1 MSVVQGATWCL
12 SRMLFFIM
20 SASCYRIAR
29 HGGDS
34 FVDTDT
40 ELPPQPRPAEVL
52 SGRHGPGVPLPT
64 LVPRLDIETH
74 LATDGQCR

>member
-20 SASCYRIAR
+20 SASCYRIAG

-52 SGRHGPGVPLPT
+52 SGRHGSGVPLPT